1 MDYYKVELSEHEINV
16 LLSVLD
22 TVSSTDDYLYDFD
35 LDDLD
40 NITSLLQHKLE
51 SYDDETDDDDDME

>member
-22 TVSSTDDYLYDFD
+22 TVVSAKDFLYDFD
-35 LDDLD
+35 EEDLE

-51 SYDDETDDDDDME
+51 SYDEDDELE

>member
-22 TVSSTDDYLYDFD
+22 TVVSAKDFLYDFD
-35 LDDLD
+35 EEDLE

-51 SYDDETDDDDDME
+51 SYDEDDDELE